1 MDEETIHPDLRN
13 YLLDRDSERMGVK
26 LPFACDFSSQ
36 PNTNEYTSCRV
47 AVVLDTLSAPCCFV
61 RDTFYDTLAVA
72 KSFVIEEGVENL
84 NDHVNHH
91 SMDVRSRV
99 TGQ

>member
-1 MDEETIHPDLRN
+1 M
-13 YLLDRDSERMGVK
+13 
-26 LPFACDFSSQ
+26 
-36 PNTNEYTSCRV
+36 
-47 AVVLDTLSAPCCFV
+47 DTLSAPCCFV